1 MAIVAVRAAPEFAST
16 RYLMAPFPAP
26 LASESWIQD
35 ASVDADHLHSALV
48 CTAMTSVRSEA
59 PMLSERGEMTKL
71 QLPGCCGTEIRLP
84 SMTIAPTRIAG
95 VGLAV
100 ALNVTVACPRPLAGL
115 RPVIH
120 SDALDAVH
128 EQSAVADTA
137 IVDVPPAPA
146 RLSAGGAALTEHFV
160 DDGLVDVDV
169 LAPQPDATTA
179 LSKADAK
186 RLSAV
191 C

>member
-1 MAIVAVRAAPEFAST
+1 MAKWR
-16 RYLMAPFPAP
+16 R
-26 LASESWIQD
+26 Q
-35 ASVDADHLHSALV
+35 
-48 CTAMTSVRSEA
+48 
-59 PMLSERGEMTKL
+59 
-71 QLPGCCGTEIRLP
+71 
-84 SMTIAPTRIAG
+84 
-95 VGLAV
+95 
-100 ALNVTVACPRPLAGL
+100 CPRPLAGL